1 MGYWCVVAASSLMA
15 IIAFCH
21 RGDLSSSLL
30 GKFRVGYLITCVGF
44 LGLAVSSINFLR
56 LRILFPGSSG
66 LPRFM
71 GQYLMLSGYP

>member
-1 MGYWCVVAASSLMA
+1 MA

-21 RGDLSSSLL
+21 RGDMSSSLL
-30 GKFRVGYLITCVGF
+30 GKLRVGHLITCVGF
-44 LGLAVSSINFLR
+44 LGVAVSSINSLC

-71 GQYLMLSGYP
+71 RQYLMVSGLPMMVVLFRIIMC